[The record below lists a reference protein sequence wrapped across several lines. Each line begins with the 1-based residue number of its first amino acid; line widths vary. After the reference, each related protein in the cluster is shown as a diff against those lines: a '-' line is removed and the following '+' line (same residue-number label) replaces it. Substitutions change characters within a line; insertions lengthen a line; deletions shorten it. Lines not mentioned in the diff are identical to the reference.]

1 MATLLKRSQI
11 QAFLNTTPK
20 ESDATYKIVGNGMTS
35 GSYEYNPQE
44 TTETYI
50 VNDNATNT
58 LDSYQIAF
66 DGEMKCMKGD
76 AIFDYVD
83 ELRYKVAVGEDA
95 KSSVVLVDTWNVPQS
110 SETGTYRAQKFDC
123 TVSINSYGGDG
134 GVTPTI
140 SFKLGLNGDPVQGT
154 ATISAGTCTFTPAG

>member
-1 MATLLKRSQI
+1 MATLIKRTQI
-11 QAFLNTTPK
+11 QAFLNTAAAS
-20 ESDATYKIVGNGMTS
+20 EEATYKIVGNGMTS

-50 VNDNATNT
+50 VNDNATTT

-83 ELRYKVAVGEDA
+83 TLRFNVAVGDDA
-95 KSSVVLVDTWNVPQS
+95 KTSVVLVDTWNGEV
-110 SETGTYRAQKFDC
+110 GKYRAEKFDC
-123 TVSINSYGGDG
+123 TISINSYGGDG

-140 SFKLGLNGDPVQGT
+140 SFKIGINGDPIKGT
-154 ATISAGTCTFTPAG
+154 AAIAAGTCTFTADAG